1 MKIEDA
7 KILVGDDSIFA
18 RKQIKDV
25 LIKLGATNILE
36 ASNGKQALQIFEEE
50 NPDLVFIDIVMPVMD
65 GNIALECMIAQKPD
79 AKIIVVSSVGSQ
91 GRLKRA
97 VAAGVKDFI
106 QKPLKESQIEK
117 IVRTQLEES

>member
-36 ASNGKQALQIFEEE
+36 ASNGKQALQIFEDEK
-50 NPDLVFIDIVMPVMD
+50 PDLVFIDIVMPVMD
-65 GNIALECMIAQKPD
+65 GNIALECMIAQNSD
-79 AKIIVVSSVGSQ
+79 AKIVVVSSVGSQ
-91 GRLKRA
+91 GQLKRA

>member
-91 GRLKRA
+91 GQLRRA

>member
-1 MKIEDA
+1 MKLEDA

-18 RKQIKDV
+18 RKQIIDTLK
-25 LIKLGATNILE
+25 KLGVNNILE

-50 NPDLVFIDIVMPVMD
+50 KPDLVFIDIVMPVMD
-65 GNIALECMIAQKPD
+65 GNIALECMIAQRPE

-91 GRLKRA
+91 GQLKRA

-106 QKPLKESQIEK
+106 QKPIKESQI
-117 IVRTQLEES
+117 VNVLRTQLEES

>member
-36 ASNGKQALQIFEEE
+36 ASNGKQALQIFEDEK
-50 NPDLVFIDIVMPVMD
+50 PDLVFIDIVMPVMD
-65 GNIALECMIAQKPD
+65 GNIALECMIAQNPD
-79 AKIIVVSSVGSQ
+79 AKIVVVSSVGSQ
-91 GRLKRA
+91 GQLKRA

>member
-1 MKIEDA
+1 MNIEDA

-25 LIKLGATNILE
+25 LTKLGVKNILE
-36 ASNGKQALQIFEEE
+36 ASNGKQALQLFEDE

-65 GNIALECMIAQKPD
+65 GNIALECMIAQKPN
-79 AKIIVVSSVGSQ
+79 AKIVVVSSVGSQ
-91 GRLKRA
+91 GQLKRA
-97 VAAGVKDFI
+97 VAAGVKDFV

-117 IVRTQLEES
+117 IVRTQLEEI

>member
-91 GRLKRA
+91 GQLKRA